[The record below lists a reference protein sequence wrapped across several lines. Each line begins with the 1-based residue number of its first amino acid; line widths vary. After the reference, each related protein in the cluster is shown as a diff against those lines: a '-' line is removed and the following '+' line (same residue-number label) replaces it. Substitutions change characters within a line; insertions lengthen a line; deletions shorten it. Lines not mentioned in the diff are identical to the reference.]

1 MIKLLSVGWETFSAH
16 AAVTVSFPHCPL
28 PARKTDRL
36 IIDAGEQYKAKGR
49 LYRALGAIAG
59 AVIAVIIV

>member
-1 MIKLLSVGWETFSAH
+1 MGNVLGSCSCDGQLSALSLACEE
-16 AAVTVSFPHCPL
+16 
-28 PARKTDRL
+28 TDRL
-36 IIDAGEQYKAKGR
+36 IIDAGEQYEAKGR